1 MTSDQIKDKVFSVC
15 DELHAAGE
23 KISIRLILSMV
34 DEVSSSSTIH
44 KYHAQW
50 RDQLEANQDA
60 LYEKLGFSSQ
70 FTQMF
75 MHEITRFSA
84 EAERRYKESAV
95 AATEARNEA
104 IAELTIVEDKFLKQ
118 VALVD
123 SLHNKLDEAI
133 LEKGALLKEHAAEM
147 KKLQSNSDTLA
158 SELRHQITEL
168 QDKLQESRLSNEQ
181 LRTDFA
187 KSELKLEQNSVLVD
201 EVKLREEELQQEREK
216 LSQKV
221 SELTA
226 SLATA
231 TSNSNAAHE
240 ANKVKVEQNNE
251 LKTQIT
257 QLNQEVKLLRQK
269 ENELIRVQSEHQAS
283 QKMSEQLTK
292 SLEAADK
299 QVKDATESKTE
310 AIAEAADLRSELS
323 SLRREL
329 NELRVTANG
338 QQKEI
343 GSLTTLNEHLN
354 KRIESY
360 ERSVSA
366 ES

>member
-70 FTQMF
+70 FTQIF
-75 MHEITRFSA
+75 MSEISRFSA
-84 EAERRYKESAV
+84 EAERRYKESAL
-95 AATEARNEA
+95 AATDARNEA
-104 IAELTIVEDKFLKQ
+104 IAELTIVEDKFVKQ
-118 VALVD
+118 QALVE

-147 KKLQSNSDTLA
+147 KKLQSNSETLA

-187 KSELKLEQNSVLVD
+187 KAELKLEQNTVLVD

-216 LSQKV
+216 LNQKV

-231 TSNSNAAHE
+231 ISNSSAAHE
-240 ANKVKVEQNNE
+240 AKRVKEEQNTE
-251 LKTQIT
+251 LKTQLSI
-257 QLNQEVKLLRQK
+257 LNQEVKALRQK
-269 ENELIRVQSEHQAS
+269 ENDLIRVQSEHKAS
-283 QKMSEQLTK
+283 QTLTEQLSK

-299 QVKDATESKTE
+299 QAREATESKTE
-310 AIAEAADLRSELS
+310 AATEASE
-323 SLRREL
+323 LRREL
-329 NELRVTANG
+329 SLLRRELHELRVSYDG
-338 QQKEI
+338 QQREN
-343 GSLTTLNEHLN
+343 GSLTKLNEQLS
-354 KRIESY
+354 KRIDSY
-360 ERSVSA
+360 ERSSSP